1 MLHGQPGSARDWRA
15 LEAELSGRIET
26 LAIDRPGYRPGSA
39 PGGIAHSGAAA
50 VAALDAAGHE
60 RALIVGH
67 SVGGAVAAW
76 LAVHHP
82 ERVEGLVLVAPAANV
97 ASLLPVD
104 RVLAAPLIGPL
115 VSAAMLTGAS
125 LALHSRRLRSRAT
138 LKAVVVEQRAL
149 MYEIPLLDDQLHLIA
164 TPTTIV
170 FGSEDQIVP
179 PDATK
184 RLARQISGAKLVKLE
199 GAGHLLPWEHPKELA
214 EAIVATAALAAQVA
228 G

>member
-1 MLHGQPGSARDWRA
+1 MLHGQPGSARDWRG
-15 LEAELSGRIET
+15 LEAELNGQFDT
-26 LAIDRPGYRPGSA
+26 LAIDRPGYTPGTL
-39 PGGIAHSGAAA
+39 PGGIAHSGEAA
-50 VAALDAAGHE
+50 VAALDGAGLG

-67 SVGGAVAAW
+67 SFGGAVAAW

-104 RVLAAPLIGPL
+104 RVLAAPVIGPL

-125 LALHSRRLRSRAT
+125 LALRSGRLRSRAT
-138 LKAVVVEQRAL
+138 LKAVVTEQRAL
-149 MYEIPLLDDQLHLIA
+149 MHEIPLLDDELHLIA

-170 FGSEDQIVP
+170 FGSEDQVVP

-184 RLARQISGAKLVKLE
+184 RLARQISGARLVKLE
-199 GAGHLLPWEHPKELA
+199 GAGHLLPWEHPKEIA
-214 EAIVATAALAAQVA
+214 EAILTTAAAVA
-228 G
+228 R

>member
-15 LEAELSGRIET
+15 LEAELDGRIDV
-26 LAIDRPGYRPGSA
+26 LAIDRPGYDRATA
-39 PGGIAHSGAAA
+39 PGGIAHSGEAA

-67 SVGGAVAAW
+67 SFGGAVAAW

-82 ERVEGLVLVAPAANV
+82 DRVEGLVLVAPAANV

-125 LALHSRRLRSRAT
+125 LALRSRRLRSRAT

-149 MYEIPLLDDQLHLIA
+149 IKEIPLLDDELHLIA

-199 GAGHLLPWEHPKELA
+199 GAGHLLPWEHPKEVA
-214 EAIVATAALAAQVA
+214 EAIVATAAALAR
-228 G
+228 